1 MGEKNKKSDLVLCPV
16 GRFFQDLEESIGK
29 DTKFYEHLSR
39 SRIELLKAVKTLID
53 DRIEILEKRTAGKT
67 KKKINKIKVD

>member
-1 MGEKNKKSDLVLCPV
+1 MSDEKKKSDVAFCPV